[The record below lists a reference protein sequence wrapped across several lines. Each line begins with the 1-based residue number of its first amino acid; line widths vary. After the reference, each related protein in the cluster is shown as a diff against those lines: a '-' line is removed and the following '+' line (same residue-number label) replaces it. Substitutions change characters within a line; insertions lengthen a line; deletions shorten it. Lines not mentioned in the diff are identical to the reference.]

1 MLKHMSFYGILT
13 HYGYSLFLIIF
24 SSTRKELK
32 LVQSFIDFIFFSVD
46 KRKEK
51 QEKTSDPI
59 YHILVL
65 SALEPAAVYR

>member
-46 KRKEK
+46 KGKKKTRKDK
-51 QEKTSDPI
+51 
-59 YHILVL
+59 
-65 SALEPAAVYR
+65 